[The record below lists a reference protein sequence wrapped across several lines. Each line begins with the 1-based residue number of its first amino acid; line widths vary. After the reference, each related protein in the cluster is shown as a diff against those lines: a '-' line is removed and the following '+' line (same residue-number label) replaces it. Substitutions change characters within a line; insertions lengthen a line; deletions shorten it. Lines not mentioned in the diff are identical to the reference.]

1 MRFKTAAEFATSDAA
16 LPKGVAGILLC
27 DSSLHAMASA
37 RRLVRQG
44 VDLLVVVGAEL
55 PDDPGC
61 EVMTVD
67 EYATDLTA
75 PDLLTTLI
83 RRLPGHWV
91 IWLWNGEFFVFPFGE
106 NREIGDLTDFLTDER
121 RRGLYCYNLDL
132 YAHDLPG
139 PQQAPELSDL
149 NIDRI
154 GYHAFPR
161 DNQQLRVYGGL
172 GWRFQELLPDHLRQI
187 GRTSLF
193 LSQPEL
199 RMGGEFFIEDNE
211 IASVSCPWH
220 RNPTGAIMSLRR
232 ARRIMAHPEFP
243 PLRERL
249 FWQGTTRFEWTSAQ
263 LLDLGLI
270 EPGQWF

>member
-1 MRFKTAAEFATSDAA
+1 MRFKTAAQITQSGSV
-16 LPKGVAGILLC
+16 LPKGLAGVLLC
-27 DSSLHAMASA
+27 DSAWHAMASA

-61 EVMTVD
+61 PVVTIDQPV
-67 EYATDLTA
+67 TDATA
-75 PDLLTTLI
+75 PDILSALMPVLAG
-83 RRLPGHWV
+83 RWV

-121 RRGLYCYNLDL
+121 RKSLYCYNFDL
-132 YAHDLPG
+132 YAQDLPA
-139 PQQAPELSDL
+139 QDQAPELSEL
-149 NIDRI
+149 SIDRT

-172 GWRFQELLPDHLRQI
+172 GWRFQELLPDRLRQI

-193 LSQPEL
+193 LAQPDL
-199 RMGGEFFIEDNE
+199 RMGEEFFINNDEY
-211 IASVSCPWH
+211 ASVSCPWH
-220 RNPTGAIMSLRR
+220 RNPTGAVMSLRR
-232 ARRIMAHPEFP
+232 AKRIMAHPEFP
-243 PLRERL
+243 PLRKRLVWDGTER
-249 FWQGTTRFEWTSAQ
+249 FNWSSAQ